1 MASSNKV
8 NVSAGPTVQRMG
20 SKERHAAR
28 VAEVANKQS
37 ELKQEAAQRRAKREA
52 DAAANSDTP
61 APPRK
66 PVGKRA

>member
-1 MASSNKV
+1 MARRNKV
-8 NVSAGPTVQRMG
+8 NVSTGPTMRRMG

-52 DAAANSDTP
+52 DAAANSDAP
-61 APPRK
+61 AEPRK
-66 PVGKRA
+66 PVGERA